1 MHRREFKVALPVLPV
16 AGRYAVSRRKRTLI
30 HSYFNSSM
38 HEDGTKTAD
47 EGETGEEK
55 KKLFLCSSP
64 PRTTTLMAAEAM
76 PGRIGH
82 RQHRHMA
89 RGSVARSSAWHP
101 RQRANSLK
109 CRPLAAH
116 AQGRGERRDR
126 TPDADSALR
135 IRFQPSNI
143 ETVATPGLML
153 AQVAEDAG
161 VPISVGCGE
170 GQCGACEVEIRK
182 GGGLEDGF
190 VVRSCV
196 TPVPRA
202 ELVAEGGEL
211 WEVSTDFCDLGG
223 VW

>member
-1 MHRREFKVALPVLPV
+1 
-16 AGRYAVSRRKRTLI
+16 
-30 HSYFNSSM
+30 
-38 HEDGTKTAD
+38 
-47 EGETGEEK
+47 
-55 KKLFLCSSP
+55 
-64 PRTTTLMAAEAM
+64 M
-76 PGRIGH
+76 PGHRH
-82 RQHRHMA
+82 RQQHTHMV
-89 RGSVARSSAWHP
+89 RGSVARSAWHP
-101 RQRANSLK
+101 RQRASSNSLR
-109 CRPLAAH
+109 CRPVAAH
-116 AQGRGERRDR
+116 AQGRGEGRDR

-161 VPISVGCGE
+161 VPISSGCGE